1 MAGLASLSSPA
12 VLTRAVVGFGA
23 VRRSRR
29 SWSRDEKRRI
39 VDETFRPGASVA
51 DVARRHGVNAN
62 LVFNWRK
69 ASWATGG
76 PSASTEPSTVA
87 PVRGDDA
94 ADFVPIGMFARAEDE
109 EPAVIARASPQPPAS
124 ASSRGT
130 AARCPAMAER
140 VGVIEIELVDGTR
153 LRVDG
158 FVNQRALRRVL
169 GVLKAARA

>member
-1 MAGLASLSSPA
+1 M
-12 VLTRAVVGFGA
+12 LTRGATNAGA

-39 VDETFRPGASVA
+39 VDETFCRGSSVA
-51 DVARRHGVNAN
+51 DVARRHGLNAN

-76 PSASTEPSTVA
+76 SSVSTEPSTVA

-94 ADFVPIGMFARAEDE
+94 ADFVPIGMFARADDE
-109 EPAVIARASPQPPAS
+109 EPAVIARPAAS

-130 AARCPAMAER
+130 AAVRPAMAER
-140 VGVIEIELVDGTR
+140 VGVIEVELVDGTR

-158 FVNQRALRRVL
+158 FVNERALRRVL
-169 GVLKAARA
+169 AALKAAGA